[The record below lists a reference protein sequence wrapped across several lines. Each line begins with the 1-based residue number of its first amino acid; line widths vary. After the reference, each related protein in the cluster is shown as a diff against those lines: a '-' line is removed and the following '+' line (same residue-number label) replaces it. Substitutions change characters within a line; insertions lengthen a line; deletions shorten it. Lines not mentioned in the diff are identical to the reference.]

1 MANPFT
7 KNGPN
12 IEFTGEYMEAYVPDT
27 ISILE

>member
-12 IEFTGEYMEAYVPDT
+12 IEFTGEYMELMYPNI